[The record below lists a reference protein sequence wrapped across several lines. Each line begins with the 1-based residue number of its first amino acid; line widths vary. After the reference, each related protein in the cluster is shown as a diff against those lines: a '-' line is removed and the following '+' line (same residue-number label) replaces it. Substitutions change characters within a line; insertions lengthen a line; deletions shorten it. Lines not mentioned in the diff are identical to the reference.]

1 MTPSQLSNVKKQIGS
16 YLASD
21 NPYPYFVSV
30 DGSSEYSSIVVEYS
44 GYRHMHISEYC
55 EQDDSFPNV
64 DKLFAD
70 VQSLDSD
77 CLLLGIGESISLG
90 CRGSNGLL
98 GKLKDLALPHK
109 LVVLCRGIRDD
120 IRKINES
127 DRKFNRRRFAVVDS
141 TIDYY
146 VIRLDESIPLAAA
159 KGTICVEEGFRR
171 LLSHLEDGKPGE
183 VMTKSNLPLANV
195 REIHSCYML
204 LRKEGKMAQVD
215 EAVLPE
221 ECWRSYLGDDN
232 LEGYGLFEW
241 RTYLKT
247 LMQGTSSPYLQL
259 VISKSDN
266 YNTYKRMLVQALLSI
281 DADDTRFTSL
291 YDDRKKLL
299 EKEIDEATASV
310 YVAEAKRH
318 GDKRP
323 LYLTDATR
331 AECRAIVED
340 IATYGWVPDNI
351 GAIYP
356 ALASYLF
363 DYSFKCSNGELFTDY
378 FSEYK
383 RQKLFNTVS
392 PGFLERVVELAQ
404 DGNRAYN
411 VLESR
416 NALVE
421 QTFGPDVFL
430 YWVDALGVEYLGYI
444 QERTRQLG
452 LSMNTH
458 IARASLPTLTYLNRD
473 FYDAWCGD
481 KYALKEFDEL
491 KHGGETGPE
500 SKIGKLP
507 THIVREL
514 EIIDSVLEY
523 AQQTLGSH
531 SYQRFV
537 LASDHGASRLA
548 VIYDSENKWEM
559 QTKGEHSGRC
569 CPTNEINDRPTCA
582 TEENGYWVLANYDR
596 FKGGRRANAEVHG
609 GASLEEV
616 LVPIIELSLRDASI
630 RVECLTKVAY
640 SSYQERPTIEL
651 FSISPLVDLTVRLNG
666 RIYPAVAAK
675 QNHFDVSFD
684 DLTRTGSYTGDVYE
698 GDDLIG
704 NVTFEVQKR
713 TAKTNDDDWFD

>member
-1 MTPSQLSNVKKQIGS
+1 MTPSQLNNVKKQIGS

-21 NPYPYFVSV
+21 NSDPYFVSV
-30 DGSSEYSSIVVEYS
+30 DGGSEYSSIVVEYS
-44 GYRHMHISEYC
+44 GYRHMRISEYC

-70 VQSLDSD
+70 VQSLDCNS
-77 CLLLGIGESISLG
+77 LLLGIGESMSLG
-90 CRGSNGLL
+90 CRGSNALL
-98 GKLKDLALPHK
+98 GKLKDLALPYK

-127 DRKFNRRRFAVVDS
+127 DRKFNRRRFAIVDS
-141 TIDYY
+141 TIDYC
-146 VIRLDESIPLAAA
+146 VIRLDESIPLTAA
-159 KGTICVEEGFRR
+159 KGTIPIEEGFRR

-183 VMTKSNLPLANV
+183 VMTKSSLPLANV
-195 REIHSCYML
+195 NEIHSCYML
-204 LRKEGKMAQVD
+204 LSKEGKITQVD

-221 ECWRSYLGDDN
+221 EYWRSYLEDDN
-232 LEGYGLFEW
+232 LEGYGLSDW
-241 RTYLKT
+241 RTYLKM
-247 LMQGTSSPYLQL
+247 LMRGTSSPYLQL
-259 VISKSDN
+259 VKSKSDN
-266 YNTYKRMLVQALLSI
+266 YNAYKRMLIQALLFI
-281 DADDTRFTSL
+281 DAEDARFASL

-299 EKEIDEATASV
+299 EKEINEATASV

-318 GDKRP
+318 GDKRL

-331 AECRAIVED
+331 VERRAIVED

-363 DYSFKCSNGELFTDY
+363 DYAFKCSNGELFTRY
-378 FSEYK
+378 FTEYK
-383 RQKLFNTVS
+383 RAKLFNTVDS
-392 PGFLERVVELAQ
+392 GFLKRVVELAQ

-411 VLESR
+411 ALESR
-416 NALVE
+416 NAVVE
-421 QTFGPDVFL
+421 QTYGPDVFL

-444 QERTRQLG
+444 QERAKQLG

-458 IARASLPTLTYLNRD
+458 VARASLPTLTYLNKD
-473 FYDAWCGD
+473 FYDAWRGD
-481 KYALKEFDEL
+481 KCALKEFDEL
-491 KHGGETGPE
+491 KHGGEEGPE
-500 SKIGKLP
+500 SKIGELP

-523 AQQTLGSH
+523 AQQGLASH

-537 LASDHGASRLA
+537 IASDHGSSRLA

-569 CPTNEINDRPTCA
+569 CPTNEINERPTCA

-596 FKGGRRANAEVHG
+596 FKGGRRASVEVHG

-630 RVECLTKVAY
+630 RIECLTKVAY

-651 FSISPLVDLTVRLNG
+651 FSISSLVNLTVRLND
-666 RIYPAVAAK
+666 RIYPAVAAE
-675 QNHFDVSFD
+675 QNRFEVRFD
-684 DLTRTGSYTGDVYE
+684 DLTRIGTYTGDVYE
-698 GDDLIG
+698 GDDPIG
-704 NVTFEVQKR
+704 SVTFKVQKR